1 MLRPTSGPMSM
12 RLGLGGDALGDSI
25 GSGTE
30 EEPVGS
36 WPRAAQ
42 VGDVRAPPALGEPR
56 TPFWLEDFREFGI
69 VFSA

>member
-1 MLRPTSGPMSM
+1 MLRPTSGPKSM

-30 EEPVGS
+30 EEPAGS

-42 VGDVRAPPALGEPR
+42 AGEVRAPPALGEPR
-56 TPFWLEDFREFGI
+56 TPFWFEGFREFGI